1 MSLREIVANWF
12 PFAGLLEKVVDPRS
26 NTSAGVCTNTLLVSL
41 CGPQKYR
48 RLVQGAAEHSD
59 PDAAGTGRSE
69 PECRGGAGRP
79 RPHDALFSAASCLK
93 IIICLKGMTSK
104 AAMRRSTW
112 PLLPSVTSHWA
123 LELEQTLSGT

>member
-1 MSLREIVANWF
+1 MSLREIVAHWF

-59 PDAAGTGRSE
+59 PDPAGTGRSE
-69 PECRGGAGRP
+69 PECRGGSGRP
-79 RPHDALFSAASCLK
+79 RPHDALFFC
-93 IIICLKGMTSK
+93 CF
-104 AAMRRSTW
+104 
-112 PLLPSVTSHWA
+112 LLENDY
-123 LELEQTLSGT
+123 LFERQDEQGGHEA